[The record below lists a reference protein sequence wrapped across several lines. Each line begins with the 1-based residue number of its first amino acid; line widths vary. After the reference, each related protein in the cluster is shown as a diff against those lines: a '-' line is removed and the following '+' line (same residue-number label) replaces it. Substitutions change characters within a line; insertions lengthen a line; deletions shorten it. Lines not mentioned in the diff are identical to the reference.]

1 MCCYWIGLDLCME
14 KILLVEDDLS
24 YQRLIKNFLTK
35 KGYHVTACVKK
46 DEAVKVL
53 NTNDFSL
60 LITDYWLPDGTGL
73 DLLKYVRPKFK
84 NLQVIFIS
92 NYSEVRIAVKA
103 MKIGAFEYITKPIN
117 PDELLVTIR
126 QALNTPQFLPSQPLE
141 TKFVVG
147 KSPVFEKVYKHLEL
161 VAPTDLSVL
170 LIGETGTGKE
180 YLARRIHAL
189 SNRREGPFV
198 AVDCGAISPELA
210 SSEFFGHVKGAFTG
224 AVLDKIGYLEFADGG
239 TLFLDEIGN
248 LLPEIQSK
256 LLRALQEKKIK
267 KVGSNQELPLNIR
280 LVSATN
286 EDIGNPDYQGNFRL
300 DLFHRI
306 NEFKID
312 VPPLRDR
319 WEDLDLFIQHFIL
332 ISNEQF
338 QKEVTG
344 LEKEVEHLFFRHSW
358 PGNLRELKNVIRRAV
373 LLAEGPLITKDLLP
387 VEFENRPEENFLPT
401 NQNDSTFKEQTADME
416 QKLILEALEKHK
428 FNKSKAAAYLGIDRK
443 TLYLKIKRY
452 GLDN

>member
-1 MCCYWIGLDLCME
+1 MCPEGLDLDLFM
-14 KILLVEDDLS
+14 KNILLVEDDLS
-24 YQRLIKNFLTK
+24 YQRLIKNFLVK

-46 DEAVKVL
+46 DEAIKVL
-53 NTNDFSL
+53 NKDDFSL

-73 DLLKYVRPKFK
+73 DLLKYVKPKLK

-117 PDELLVTIR
+117 PDELLVTIQ
-126 QALNTPQFLPSQPLE
+126 QALSKPQFLSLQPLE

-147 KSPVFEKVYKHLEL
+147 KSPGFEKVYKHLEL

-189 SNRREGPFV
+189 SGRRGGPFV

-224 AVLDKIGYLEFADGG
+224 AVLDKIGYLEYADGG

-286 EDIGNPDYQGNFRL
+286 EDIGNPDYQGSFRL

-312 VPPLRDR
+312 VPPLRER

-373 LLAEGPLITKDLLP
+373 LLADGPFITKDLLP
-387 VEFENRPEENFLPT
+387 VEFEYRQKDNFLPT

-428 FNKSKAAAYLGIDRK
+428 YNKSKAAAYLGIDRK

>member
-1 MCCYWIGLDLCME
+1 MCREGLGLDLIME

-35 KGYHVTACVKK
+35 KGYHVTTCIKK
-46 DEAVKVL
+46 EDAIKVL
-53 NTNDFSL
+53 NTSEFSL
-60 LITDYWLPDGTGL
+60 LITDYWLPDGNGI
-73 DLLKYVRPKFK
+73 DLLKYVKTKIK

-117 PDELLVTIR
+117 PDELLITIR
-126 QALNTPQFLPSQPLE
+126 QALDKSQAVQPPLLE
-141 TKFVVG
+141 TKFVIG
-147 KSPVFEKVYKHLEL
+147 KSPVFVKVYKHIEL

-180 YLARRIHAL
+180 YLARKIHEL
-189 SNRREGPFV
+189 SDRREGPFV

-210 SSEFFGHVKGAFTG
+210 GSEFFGHIKGAFTG
-224 AVLDKIGYLEFADGG
+224 AVSDKLGYLEFANGG

-267 KVGSNQELPLNIR
+267 KVGSNQEIPLNIR
-280 LVSATN
+280 LISATN
-286 EDIGNPDYQGNFRL
+286 EDISDHGRQGNFRL
-300 DLFHRI
+300 DLYHRI

-319 WEDLDLFIQHFIL
+319 WEDLDLFIHHFIL

-338 QKEVTG
+338 QKEV
-344 LEKEVEHLFFRHSW
+344 LDLDEDVEHMFYRHSW

-373 LLAEGPLITKDLLP
+373 LLAEGPLITNDLLP
-387 VEFENRPEENFLPT
+387 VEFEKKDEFTVSSKSQEDLT
-401 NQNDSTFKEQTADME
+401 IKELTAEME
-416 QKLILEALEKHK
+416 QKLIVDALEKHK

-452 GLDN
+452 GIDI

>member
-1 MCCYWIGLDLCME
+1 M
-14 KILLVEDDLS
+14 KNILLVEDDLS

-35 KGYHVTACVKK
+35 KGYHVTACIKK
-46 DEAVKVL
+46 DEAIKVL
-53 NTNDFSL
+53 NTNDFHL

-126 QALNTPQFLPSQPLE
+126 QALNTPQFLSSQTLE

-147 KSPVFEKVYKHLEL
+147 KSPGFEKVYKHLEL

-189 SNRREGPFV
+189 SGRREGPFV

-210 SSEFFGHVKGAFTG
+210 GSEFFGHVKGAFTG
-224 AVLDKIGYLEFADGG
+224 AVMDKIGYLEFAEGG

-280 LVSATN
+280 IVSATN
-286 EDIGNPDYQGNFRL
+286 EDIGNPDYQGSFRL

-312 VPPLRDR
+312 VPPLRER

-344 LEKEVEHLFFRHSW
+344 LEKEVEQLFFRHFW

-387 VEFENRPEENFLPT
+387 VEFENRPEENFLPAS
-401 NQNDSTFKEQTADME
+401 QNDSTFKEQTADME
-416 QKLILEALEKHK
+416 QKLIMEALEKHK
-428 FNKSKAAAYLGIDRK
+428 YNKSKAAAYLGIDRK